1 MTMAADRSQEDH
13 GAGAPGA
20 PLDDMRVIDLSSAI
34 SGGYCSRLLAG
45 AGADVVKVES
55 AGGDPLR
62 NWVSDGRDLAG
73 SDGALFQY
81 LHQGQ
86 RSVVMDA
93 DGAGLATLLAGADV
107 VLSDGTGLGRDPS
120 AIADAHPSLVVVAIT
135 PYGLTGP
142 YADRPSSDLPIQ
154 ADSGALAIR
163 GHVSRPPIQ
172 VGGRIIEW
180 VAGVYGA
187 VATVAAFRRAARAGI
202 GELIDVSRCEVA
214 NITAT
219 NFSDLFDSMRGR
231 PDLTDAPPS
240 RSLETPS
247 IEPTTDGYVGFNTNT
262 RQQFEDFLVLIERP
276 ELLVEDESWAGV
288 ATRVQRWDE
297 WNAIVHGWTQR
308 HTTAEVV
315 EQAAALRIPVAPVAD
330 ARMVLGLDHPV
341 ARGVFVDDPTGTFRH
356 PRRPWTIDD
365 VAAPAP
371 KPAPRLGQHTGAIET
386 RTPAAARAPAVTDEV
401 RTDPP
406 LPLTGVRVVDLT
418 AWWAGPSATG
428 VLASLGAD
436 VIHIES
442 VTRLDGMRMTGG
454 AFADRP
460 QWWERSAFFLQANVN
475 KRAVTLDLGRP
486 AGRDLVLE
494 LIARSDLVFDNFTP
508 RVLEQFKLDWDV
520 VHATNPA
527 AVMVRMPAFGLT
539 GPWRDRPGFAQTMEQ
554 VTGLAWLTGHAD
566 DQPRI
571 QRGPCDPN
579 GGMHGAFAALVALAQ
594 RDRTGEGCF
603 VEAPMFEAALSVA
616 AEPIIEWTAY
626 GHLLERDGNRSPW
639 AAPQNLYA
647 GRGHEQ
653 WLALSVEND
662 QQWEALQDVH
672 GHPAWAADAGLAH
685 HWGRRAHHDQL
696 DQRLGE
702 WSAGQDVHEAVERLV
717 AAGVPAA
724 AARDPRRASEHP
736 QLRAHGFYQD
746 VDHPIVGTHPVPAL
760 PFRFR
765 SVGQWVRRPAP
776 TLGQHNRDV
785 LGGLLGRRD
794 DELTALEADNVIGTW
809 PAGL

>member
-1 MTMAADRSQEDH
+1 ML
-13 GAGAPGA
+13 
-20 PLDDMRVIDLSSAI
+20 PLDTIRVIDLSSGI
-34 SGGYCSRLLAG
+34 SGGYCTRLLAG
-45 AGADVVKVES
+45 AGADVVKVET
-55 AGGDPLR
+55 GEGDPLR
-62 NWVSDGRDLAG
+62 RWVCDGRDLG
-73 SDGALFQY
+73 GTDGALFQY

-86 RSVVMDA
+86 RSILVEGGADLEALLGEADVVLC
-93 DGAGLATLLAGADV
+93 DGAGLGADPAA
-107 VLSDGTGLGRDPS
+107 L
-120 AIADAHPSLVVVAIT
+120 ADAHPSLVVTAIT

-142 YADRPSSDLPIQ
+142 YARRPSSDLPIQ
-154 ADSGALAIR
+154 ADSGALAMR
-163 GHVSRPPIQ
+163 GHVRRPPIQ

-187 VATVAAFRRAARAGI
+187 VGTVAACRRAASAGV
-202 GELIDVSRCEVA
+202 GELIDVSLLEVA

-231 PDLTDAPPS
+231 PDLTGAAPA

-247 IEPTTDGYVGFNTNT
+247 IEPTSDGYVGFNTNT

-276 ELLVEDESWAGV
+276 ELIVEDESWAGV
-288 ATRVQRWDE
+288 ATRVARWDE
-297 WNAIVHGWTQR
+297 WNEIVHAWTTK

-315 EQAAALRIPVAPVAD
+315 EQAALLRIPVAPVAD
-330 ARMVLGLDHPV
+330 ARTVLELDHPKE
-341 ARGVFVDDPTGTFRH
+341 RGVFVDDPTGTFRH
-356 PRRPWTIDD
+356 PRRPWTIDGEP
-365 VAAPAP
+365 APAP
-371 KPAPRLGQHTGAIET
+371 APSPTLGQHTGSIEPH
-386 RTPAAARAPAVTDEV
+386 TPVAAGKAPAGE
-401 RTDPP
+401 RA
-406 LPLTGVRVVDLT
+406 LPLAGVRVVDLT

-442 VTRLDGMRMTGG
+442 TTRLDGMRMTGG

-475 KRAVTLDLGRP
+475 KRGIAVDLAKP
-486 AGRDLVLE
+486 AGRDLVLR
-494 LIARSDLVFDNFTP
+494 LIEQSDLVFDNFTP
-508 RVLEQFKLDWDV
+508 RVLEQFDLDWPV
-520 VHATNPA
+520 VHATNPR

-554 VTGLAWLTGHAD
+554 VTGLAWLTGHVD

-594 RDRTGEGCF
+594 RDRTGVGCF

-626 GHLLERDGNRSPW
+626 GTLLERDGNRSPW

-647 GRGHEQ
+647 TRETEQ

-662 QQWEALQDVH
+662 QQWQALV
-672 GHPAWAADAGLAH
+672 GVLGSPSWAADPALAH
-685 HWGRRAHHDQL
+685 HWGRRAAHDVL
-696 DQRLGE
+696 DKHLAE
-702 WSAGQDVHEAVERLV
+702 WAAEQDLHEAVERLV

-736 QLRAHGFYQD
+736 QLQAHGFYQQ
-746 VDHPIVGTHPVPAL
+746 VDHPVAGVHPVPAL
-760 PFRFR
+760 PFRYR
-765 SVGQWVRRPAP
+765 SVPQWVRNPAP
-776 TLGQHNRDV
+776 TLGQHNDEV
-785 LGGLLGRRD
+785 LRGMLGRTPE
-794 DELTALEADNVIGTW
+794 ELADLEADNVIGTW